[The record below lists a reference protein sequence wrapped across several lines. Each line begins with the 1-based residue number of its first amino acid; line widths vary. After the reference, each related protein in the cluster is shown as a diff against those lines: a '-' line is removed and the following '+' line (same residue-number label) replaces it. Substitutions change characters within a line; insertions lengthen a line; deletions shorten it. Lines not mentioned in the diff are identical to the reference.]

1 MVDARVLGRLDK
13 WNGNR
18 EAWANW
24 SFVMKAHDRAVNQ
37 QVSEE
42 VKISADVVSNVQLG
56 CVQLHLVL
64 IMSCAGGDWD
74 RIANAP
80 RGWSAKAWR
89 LLFQA
94 FSPKNDARLGD
105 MMMVVLEVLL
115 DTVVAEAVMKSSLEG
130 VSTGSGRSEDS
141 ELVC

>member
-64 IMSCAGGDWD
+64 IMSCAGGDW
-74 RIANAP
+74 IASQTLHEAGVQKRGDFSFRRFP
-80 RGWSAKAWR
+80 RRTMQGWAI
-89 LLFQA
+89 
-94 FSPKNDARLGD
+94 
-105 MMMVVLEVLL
+105 
-115 DTVVAEAVMKSSLEG
+115 
-130 VSTGSGRSEDS
+130 
-141 ELVC
+141 